1 MVKFKESQ
9 EILDKLFKWLLGV
22 ISFFKATDIGEDYFT
37 KHPNVVMSMVLMI
50 ELFFLVWLLGT
61 MLRHRVECLQMI
73 LVWIILVLGSV
84 ASVLVLTIIYS
95 PIAWFAGLLC
105 VGVFAASAYYY
116 YHELYKLFV
125 CSVSDVIKKLIESY
139 QLQGTRLPV

>member
-22 ISFFKATDIGEDYFT
+22 ISFFKATDIGEDFFT
-37 KHPNVVMSMVLMI
+37 EHPNVVMSMVLMI

-95 PIAWFAGLLC
+95 LIAWFAGLLC